1 MAETKYMILKG
12 VMNPLWVISD
22 KLVEFIKTA
31 GVFAIVLTLLSYVF
45 GQTYICVFG
54 TSYQES
60 LYCMGN
66 TLLYFPYLIIKLL
79 IINIFI
85 LYWFKKVLFNQ
96 TINKTT
102 AAKGAGVFFLFII
115 TNLLPLVSAFL
126 LLVRQPNP
134 VWQIELSYFTMVSSG
149 FLAPFVLM
157 RFYAVLGGALSDNI
171 PNMLKTVWQNTG
183 GYTAKIVISAILVYL
198 IGILTLLSVNSVIMR
213 LGNILPMH
221 IYNFTAE
228 YLFNFIILFM
238 VTLIVN
244 FINYQKQVFLK

>member
-1 MAETKYMILKG
+1 MADTKYMILKG

-22 KLVEFIKTA
+22 KLTEFIKMA
-31 GVFAIVLTLLSYVF
+31 GVFAIALTLLSYIF

-54 TSYQES
+54 TDHKES
-60 LYCMGN
+60 LYCLEN
-66 TLLYFPYLIIKLL
+66 SLLYFPYLIMKLL
-79 IINIFI
+79 IINVFI
-85 LYWFKKVLFNQ
+85 LFWLKKIILNQ
-96 TINKTT
+96 TINKTA
-102 AAKGAGVFFLFII
+102 AAKCAGIFFLFVIA
-115 TNLLPLVSAFL
+115 NLLPLVSAFL

-134 VWQIELSYFTMVSSG
+134 VWQIELVYFTIVSLG

-157 RFYAVLGGALSDNI
+157 RFYAVLAGTLSDNI

>member
-1 MAETKYMILKG
+1 MAETNYMMLKG

-22 KLVEFIKTA
+22 KLVEFIKMV
-31 GVFAIVLTLLSYVF
+31 GVFAVVLTLLSYVF

-54 TSYQES
+54 ASSKES
-60 LYCMGN
+60 LYCMEN
-66 TLLYFPYLIIKLL
+66 SLLYFPYLVLKLL

-85 LYWFKKVLFNQ
+85 LYWLKKILLNQ
-96 TINKTT
+96 SVNKTT
-102 AAKGAGVFFLFII
+102 AAKGAGIFFLFII

-134 VWQIELSYFTMVSSG
+134 VWQIELIYFTVVSLG

-157 RFYAVLGGALSDNI
+157 RFYAVLAGALSDNI

-183 GYTAKIVISAILVYL
+183 GYTAKIVISAIIVYL
-198 IGILTLLSVNSVIMR
+198 IGILTVISVNSVIMR

-228 YLFNFIILFM
+228 YLFNFMILFV